1 VKGYWQNKHMYY
13 VAEVISEPIVDVYE
27 LRYLDLPDKE
37 NRRWCKKEL
46 LEHWEYIGDEPIEEE

>member
-1 VKGYWQNKHMYY
+1 MYY